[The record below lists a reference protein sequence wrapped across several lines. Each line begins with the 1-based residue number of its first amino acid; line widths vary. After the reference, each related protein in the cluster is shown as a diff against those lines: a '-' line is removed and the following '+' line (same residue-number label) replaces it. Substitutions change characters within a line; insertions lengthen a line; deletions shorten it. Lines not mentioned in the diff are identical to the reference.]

1 MRHVHTIKTIILVH
15 VCLVLVVLIVNSNGN
30 LANYYT
36 TAPIMVKTKYLS
48 KYTFFYFTIGICN
61 VTSNQTFNCICDL
74 GWEGIYCELVV
85 NFCNNNT
92 CQNRG
97 ICRPLFRNFTC
108 ECLGNHYF
116 GRYCEHTSRKIFI
129 LQIVSKSF
137 AYISILAISSVA
149 LFVII
154 MDVLKYG
161 FGIDPVETERKK
173 LRREKRAK
181 KHRPAIQRFTYI
193 A

>member
-1 MRHVHTIKTIILVH
+1 MRHVHSIKTIILVN
-15 VCLVLVVLIVNSNGN
+15 VCLVLVALIVNSIVD

-36 TAPIMVKTKYLS
+36 TVPIMVKTINLFRNTYS
-48 KYTFFYFTIGICN
+48 FIIGICN
-61 VTSNQTFNCICDL
+61 IISEKAFNCICDL
-74 GWEGIYCELVV
+74 GWEGIYCESMV

-97 ICRPLFRNFTC
+97 ICRPLFRNFAC
-108 ECLGNHYF
+108 QCLGNHYF

-173 LRREKRAK
+173 IQRKKRAK
-181 KHRPAIQRFTYI
+181 KHRPIIQRFTYI
-193 A
+193 T